1 MAPLNRLISSV
12 VMFSLLPTFFH
23 GPRRH
28 VVRADVRSTTTTSRS
43 VDQDATSEGLQI
55 RLSEGVEQP
64 EPRSATQPAAA
75 TELSQSE
82 TENILK
88 RLPPMTEDASD
99 AQKFALREG
108 SLPPP
113 RTGNTIDVS
122 FPAPATAAN
131 ETVTSGPLEV
141 LRYSPEGSVP
151 LAPELS
157 ITFSQPMVALTSQE
171 EASTNVPVKLSPQP
185 PGRWRWLG
193 TKTLIFQPD
202 GRFPMST
209 SYLVTVPAGTRAANG
224 STLAAEKSWTFTTP
238 PLSVKASY
246 PSKDSTQ
253 PRDALMFIEF
263 DQRIDPAAVLP
274 AIRVTSAGRILKTRL
289 ANSDEVKKEIARDQT
304 RHDGFKSGG
313 QRQVD
318 RIPRDRS
325 RNRWNRSCSAVGIAG
340 SGFLTRGCA
349 VSGRPQSFTK
359 ATSFLISYP
368 WPTASK
374 GLRLRWRETLQRLR
388 LVRH

>member
-1 MAPLNRLISSV
+1 MARLRRLVSSV
-12 VMFSLLPTFFH
+12 VIFSLLPTLLH
-23 GPRRH
+23 GPLRQ
-28 VVRADVRSTTTTSRS
+28 VVRAH
-43 VDQDATSEGLQI
+43 QDASNQQGQI

-64 EPRSATQPAAA
+64 EPRSARPAAPA
-75 TELSQSE
+75 IELSQSE
-82 TENILK
+82 TEDILK
-88 RLPPMTEDASD
+88 RLPPMTERTTD
-99 AQKFALREG
+99 AQVFAMREG

-122 FPAPATAAN
+122 FPSPTNAAG

-157 ITFSQPMVALTSQE
+157 VTFSQPMVALTSQE
-171 EASTNVPVKLSPQP
+171 EAATNVPVKLSPQP

-238 PLSVKASY
+238 PLTVKASY
-246 PSKDSTQ
+246 PLKDSTQ

-289 ANSDEVKKEIARDQT
+289 ATSDELKKEIARDQL
-304 RHDGFKSGG
+304 G
-313 QRQVD
+313 
-318 RIPRDRS
+318 
-325 RNRWNRSCSAVGIAG
+325 
-340 SGFLTRGCA
+340 
-349 VSGRPQSFTK
+349 
-359 ATSFLISYP
+359 
-368 WPTASK
+368 
-374 GLRLRWRETLQRLR
+374 
-388 LVRH
+388 